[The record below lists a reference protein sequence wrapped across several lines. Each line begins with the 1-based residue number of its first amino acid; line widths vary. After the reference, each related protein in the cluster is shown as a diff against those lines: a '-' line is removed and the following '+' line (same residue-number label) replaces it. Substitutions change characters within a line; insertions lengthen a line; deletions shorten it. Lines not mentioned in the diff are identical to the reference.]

1 MWPHHGHV
9 LTASGRQLATDG
21 RFVAV
26 SVAAHLTGVP
36 SRTLRR
42 WAADGHV
49 PAKDGQRGRLVD
61 LDAVRRRAVLEGY
74 SPAGPGQPAATM
86 RPDMA
91 TGHLVAED
99 GQQPA
104 DSGHILAGRTR
115 PAVASEDAPAA
126 INLAELARV
135 IDRLTRENVELAGR
149 VGFLQSE
156 VLHLKDKIALLEA
169 PPAAA
174 TANPPETA
182 ESSRPDRSTGVEDE
196 AVRPA
201 QSEQSSARRPWR
213 ARLWPWGRQTA

>member
-1 MWPHHGHV
+1 M
-9 LTASGRQLATDG
+9 LTASGRQLATAG

-74 SPAGPGQPAATM
+74 SPATAGQPAATM

-104 DSGHILAGRTR
+104 DSGHRLAGQTR
-115 PAVASEDAPAA
+115 PAVAGEDAHAA

-169 PPAAA
+169 P
-174 TANPPETA
+174 ETV
-182 ESSRPDRSTGVEDE
+182 ESSRSNRSGHVENG
-196 AVRPA
+196 AVRGA
-201 QSEQSSARRPWR
+201 QSDHSSARRPWWAFWR
-213 ARLWPWGRQTA
+213 GLGQPA